1 MDERQSLTETEIKD
15 CIHALVQSMESQ
27 DSERFKPVISAV
39 MDKYPAEK
47 MGPEEFSVL
56 LGYDVAEKLLMQL
69 AYKYF
74 PEAKKNAKIRFTL
87 LNYSFM
93 ELHLRHLVQDVHG
106 SMICCADCSRW
117 LIKEYLRYL
126 KGDIHAFDMT
136 ISDDCYWK
144 PNFGTGAEWIQFCL
158 SLEKLWY
165 GMPREYIEA
174 RSTLEHY
181 KPTTGGDH
189 DEL

>member
-74 PEAKKNAKIRFTL
+74 PEAKKNANTVHPFELFLYGAAPAPSCSGCTWEHDL
-87 LNYSFM
+87 LCRLLQM
-93 ELHLRHLVQDVHG
+93 AHKR
-106 SMICCADCSRW
+106 
-117 LIKEYLRYL
+117 
-126 KGDIHAFDMT
+126 
-136 ISDDCYWK
+136 IS
-144 PNFGTGAEWIQFCL
+144 PVSQG
-158 SLEKLWY
+158 
-165 GMPREYIEA
+165 
-174 RSTLEHY
+174 
-181 KPTTGGDH
+181 
-189 DEL
+189 